1 MGSWVVDSASG
12 CGDRTPWSGS
22 AANAAIERDKRSPE
36 KLSERDVAGVVD
48 RQVQTKLPRPDG
60 EELIR
65 PALDRQVNQIG
76 VGLRGLVRADQ
87 PCQLLAAEYVRGLEI
102 DETGGG

>member
-1 MGSWVVDSASG
+1 MGVVDPTSG
-12 CGDRTPWSGS
+12 CGNRAAQSGS

-48 RQVQTKLPRPDG
+48 RQVQPKLPRPDG

-76 VGLRGLVRADQ
+76 VGLRGLVGADQ
-87 PCQLLAAEYVRGLEI
+87 PGQLLAAEDVRGLEI
-102 DETGGG
+102 DETGRG